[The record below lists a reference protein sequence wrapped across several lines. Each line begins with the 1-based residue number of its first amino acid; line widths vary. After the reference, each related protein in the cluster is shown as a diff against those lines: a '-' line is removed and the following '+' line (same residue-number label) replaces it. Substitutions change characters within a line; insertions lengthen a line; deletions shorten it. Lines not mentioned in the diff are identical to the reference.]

1 MGQSDY
7 TVIGSVQSRAVRVM
21 WMLGEVGQPY
31 ETIAVGPHAPE
42 ILKINPTGKIPA
54 LVLGDDTV
62 LLDSVAICQFL
73 ADKYAT
79 ATYPAGTVERA
90 RQDGHMA
97 FVFEEL
103 DQVLWAN
110 SKHRFAL
117 PKSLRVEAAADAAK
131 GEFAISIQRLAE
143 RLGDKPYLMGET
155 FTVPDLIAAHCLAW
169 ARAAQFEVLDERVAA
184 YGKRCRARPAF
195 RQALAHAAT
204 KKA

>member
-1 MGQSDY
+1 
-7 TVIGSVQSRAVRVM
+7 M

-31 ETIAVGPHAPE
+31 ETIAVGPHTFK
-42 ILKINPTGKIPA
+42 ILEINPTGKIPA
-54 LVLGDDTV
+54 LVLGDGTV
-62 LLDSVAICQFL
+62 LLESVAICQFL
-73 ADKYAT
+73 VDKYAT
-79 ATYPAGTVERA
+79 ASYPAGTVERA

-103 DQVLWAN
+103 DQVLWKH

-117 PKSLRVEAAADAAK
+117 LKALRVEAAAEAAR
-131 GEFAISIQRLAE
+131 GEFAISLKRLAE

-169 ARAAQFEVLDERVAA
+169 ARAAQFEMLDERVAA

-195 RQALAHAAT
+195 RRALEKAAA
-204 KKA
+204 KKG